1 MNDSTKNIFLAMI
14 AAQPTAQPI
23 INKEVKEVDTK
34 QQEAQEWESVDI
46 SDIFKKTPTIIF
58 DIPKVEP
65 APTAP
70 RLEVVKY
77 TDLSFLVKG
86 EDTFLI
92 REELKGLGGIFRH
105 KWNAH
110 GPAWMFSA
118 KKREEIE
125 TFLGQIM

>member
-1 MNDSTKNIFLAMI
+1 
-14 AAQPTAQPI
+14 
-23 INKEVKEVDTK
+23 
-34 QQEAQEWESVDI
+34 
-46 SDIFKKTPTIIF
+46 
-58 DIPKVEP
+58 
-65 APTAP
+65 
-70 RLEVVKY
+70 LEVVKY